1 MPTHCCV
8 PGCTKEGYREEH
20 GSKVS
25 YFQFPREKIVKKK
38 WIQAIRRDE
47 GKDFKISDS
56 TKVSSRHFRNEDL
69 KKTLAGKIC
78 LKPGAIPSIFS
89 WIRTSPRKRKPPTE
103 RNVCEPVASIATVS
117 RSNASAESVVDF
129 DLEEKVEVSV

>member
-8 PGCTKEGYREEH
+8 PECTKKSYREEH

-25 YFQFPREKIVKKK
+25 SFQFPREKIIKMK

-47 GKDFKISDS
+47 GKDSEISDS
-56 TKVSSRHFRNEDL
+56 TKVCSRHFRNEDL

-89 WIRTSPRKRKPPTE
+89 WIRTSPRKRKE
-103 RNVCEPVASIATVS
+103 RLRTSG
-117 RSNASAESVVDF
+117 VDCRCF
-129 DLEEKVEVSV
+129 

>member
-56 TKVSSRHFRNEDL
+56 TKVCSRHFRNEDL

-78 LKPGAIPSIFS
+78 LKPGAIPSIFFLDS
-89 WIRTSPRKRKPPTE
+89 HVASQEETTDRKERLRTSG
-103 RNVCEPVASIATVS
+103 
-117 RSNASAESVVDF
+117 VDCRCF
-129 DLEEKVEVSV
+129 